1 MVATLV
7 ILLLWMGFGATHIG
21 LSSTSVRQR
30 LVDSVGENA
39 FRGIYSL
46 IAFAFFIPLMWF
58 YFTHKHAG
66 PRLWMLPRGMPL
78 LLVMYVGMAVA
89 FTLLVASLVR
99 PSPASFLP
107 GDATPRGAFRLARHP
122 LFMALALFGLLHVLP
137 NSTIGDVI
145 FFGGFTVFS
154 LVGAWHQDQRKLQ
167 AAPVTY
173 GQFYRGTPFIPFT
186 GSTTLQ
192 GIREMS
198 FPIIVAGILTTV
210 VVRYFHA
217 SWFGG

>member
-7 ILLLWMGFGATHIG
+7 ILLLWLGFAATHIG
-21 LSSTSVRQR
+21 LSSTPVRRR
-30 LVDSVGENA
+30 LVDGVGENA

-46 IAFAFFIPLMWF
+46 IAFAFFIPLIWF

-66 PRLWMLPRGMPL
+66 PWLWMLPRGMPL

-99 PSPASFLP
+99 PSPASFIP
-107 GDATPRGAFRLARHP
+107 GDATPRGVFRLARHP
-122 LFMALALFGLLHVLP
+122 LFMALALFGALHVLA
-137 NSTIGDVI
+137 NSTLGDVV
-145 FFGGFTVFS
+145 FFGGFTAFA
-154 LVGAWHQDQRKLQ
+154 LVGARHQDERKLQ

-173 GQFYRGTPFIPFT
+173 GQFCRGPPFVPFT
-186 GSTTLQ
+186 GSATLQ

-198 FPIIVAGILTTV
+198 FPIIFAGILATI
-210 VVRYFHA
+210 VVRYFH
-217 SWFGG
+217 STWFGG